1 MWPHS
6 QPQGPSSGGSTA
18 SAWLGP
24 REPPRLMGRR
34 SARRLAVRARPSQG
48 CTVRMGRCV
57 STTQVREETAW
68 WTESSVETE
77 KPLKAGG
84 FVSAEKIRIH
94 CKTTKFYQIFL
105 VSRAN
110 ILVELNWAKTNFQ
123 VTFQQNISYSNAPTF
138 PHISFVLLQMY

>member
-6 QPQGPSSGGSTA
+6 QLQCPSSGGTA

-57 STTQVREETAW
+57 SMTQVREEIVGCAVYLGVGEQR
-68 WTESSVETE
+68 TESSVETE
-77 KPLKAGG
+77 KQLKAGG
-84 FVSAEKIRIH
+84 FVSAE
-94 CKTTKFYQIFL
+94 
-105 VSRAN
+105 
-110 ILVELNWAKTNFQ
+110 E
-123 VTFQQNISYSNAPTF
+123 
-138 PHISFVLLQMY
+138 